1 MKFQKLLQK
10 NGMNS
15 QNINRQYRQLLQKYG
30 IMVAFIAECLIFA
43 LSSEYFLT
51 VPNLLNVA
59 NQIVI
64 YGIIAVGMTMVIITK
79 GIDLSVGSIVAL
91 VGVVTAIILKS
102 GGVTPDGDYSAFTLI
117 IAILGGLSV
126 GLITGS
132 ISGFMVTR
140 FNIAPFIITLAMMTM
155 CRGAAMLLSNG
166 LSIGNLPKPFSFL
179 GRGHIGIIPVPVII
193 MLIIFTLGHILLTK
207 TSFGRYVYAI
217 GGNEE
222 ATRLSGVQTKKI
234 KFLVYIIA
242 GFLTSLSGVVL
253 SSRLGAGVPNSG
265 LMYELYVIASVVVG
279 GTSLMGGS
287 GRITGTF
294 FGVMIIGVLYNG
306 LNLLNISSYWQQVIL
321 GLVIVAAVL
330 LDNYLKQED

>member
-1 MKFQKLLQK
+1 
-10 NGMNS
+10 MNATETNLVRS
-15 QNINRQYRQLLQKYG
+15 HYRQFLQKYG
-30 IMVAFIAECLIFA
+30 IIFA
-43 LSSEYFLT
+43 FLLECIIFAVSSEYFLT
-51 VPNLLNVA
+51 VPNILNVV

-64 YGIIAVGMTMVIITK
+64 YGIIAVGMTMVIITG

-91 VGVVTAIILKS
+91 VGVVTATILKS
-102 GGVTPDGDYSAFTLI
+102 EALSPLLITLV
-117 IAILGGLSV
+117 AILVGLSI
-126 GLITGS
+126 GTITGA
-132 ISGFMVTR
+132 ISGLMITR
-140 FNIAPFIITLAMMTM
+140 FNIAPFIITLAMMTI
-155 CRGAAMLLSNG
+155 CRGAAMLFSNG
-166 LSIGNLPKPFSFL
+166 LSIGNLPASFGFL
-179 GRGHIGIIPVPVII
+179 GRGHVGIIPVPVIV
-193 MLIIFTLGHILLTK
+193 MLLIFLLGHLLLTQ
-207 TSFGRYVYAI
+207 TRFGRYIYAI

-222 ATRLSGVQTKKI
+222 ATRLSGVQTKRT
-234 KFLVYIIA
+234 KFLVYLLA

-265 LMYELYVIASVVVG
+265 MMYELYVIASVVVG

-330 LDNYLKQED
+330 LDNYLKRED